1 LAGLSDKAIHAPWL
15 AVPLELQAAGV
26 VFGQEEGQYPL
37 PLVDHAEARER
48 TLARYAVV
56 KTSKSERL

>member
-1 LAGLSDKAIHAPWL
+1 
-15 AVPLELQAAGV
+15 
-26 VFGQEEGQYPL
+26 VFGQGEGQYPL